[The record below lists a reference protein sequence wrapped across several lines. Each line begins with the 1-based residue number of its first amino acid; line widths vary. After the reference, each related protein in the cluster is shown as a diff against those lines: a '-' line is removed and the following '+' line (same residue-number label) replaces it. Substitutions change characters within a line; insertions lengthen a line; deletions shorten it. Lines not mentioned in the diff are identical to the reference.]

1 MKFRAFFD
9 TNILAYEFDS
19 SDIQK
24 QEKAKE
30 ILDTWRPSGFFVIS
44 TQVIQELF
52 VVLTR
57 KLRPA
62 LPVNDAFEVIKAYSS
77 CAIHTIS
84 VETIL
89 KAIRISDDHSLS
101 FGDGLII
108 TAAKEA
114 GCKVLFTEDLNH
126 GQVIWGI
133 KIVNPFL

>member
-1 MKFRAFFD
+1 MKYRAFFD

-19 SDIQK
+19 SDILK
-24 QEKAKE
+24 HEKARD
-30 ILDTWRPSGFFVIS
+30 ILDIWRPSGFLVIS

-57 KLRPA
+57 KFRPA
-62 LPVNDAFEVIKAYSS
+62 LPVNDAEEVIKAYSS
-77 CAIHTIS
+77 CNIHTIS

-101 FGDGLII
+101 FWDGLII

-114 GCKVLFTEDLNH
+114 RCKVLFTEDLNH
-126 GQVIWGI
+126 GQMIWGI
-133 KIVNPFL
+133 KIVNPFI